1 MNTKFLNKLTFL
13 YIIIPTIIFLIGWC
27 KLYLSIPISIALIII
42 YLKRYKLEKNEV
54 KEIVKSIKKNK
65 KKILIVLG
73 IILFYVFIS
82 GIGGYVYQND
92 DHAYRNGIFETLV
105 NNKWPVVYDKLPTFK
120 GQIMLVY
127 YFAFWLPAAV
137 IGKIFGLT
145 TGYFFLYLWAVI
157 GVSIVFA
164 YLMKYFKKNYLIPIL
179 IFVTFSGLDILENFF
194 HGRDALALINS
205 TAHLEWIT
213 NSQMSSFTTQLFWV
227 FNQAIPA
234 WLLTFCILNEEDNRI
249 LGVLLALSLIFCTLP
264 AVGLIFVAFYKV
276 FFTDVN
282 ILKLIKV
289 KDKFIKWLKNIF
301 TWENILVGIPLLLIC
316 ALFVKSN
323 IAGSNIS
330 YVFKGF
336 EILNILISIIFEV
349 LIYYIV
355 IYKYQNKSPLYY
367 ISLISL
373 IICPLLSINGK
384 GDFCMR
390 ASIPGLIMLLI
401 LIFQSLEK
409 AMEKNDKTFIKI
421 LATLL
426 IIGSLT
432 PINEVKRTIANTHK
446 NTVLERYDL
455 VISPCKNN
463 FFGYTKDNLFYKYI
477 ARK

>member
-13 YIIIPTIIFLIGWC
+13 YLIIPTIIFLIGWC

-179 IFVTFSGLDILENFF
+179 IFVTFSGLDI
-194 HGRDALALINS
+194 
-205 TAHLEWIT
+205 
-213 NSQMSSFTTQLFWV
+213 
-227 FNQAIPA
+227 
-234 WLLTFCILNEEDNRI
+234 
-249 LGVLLALSLIFCTLP
+249 
-264 AVGLIFVAFYKV
+264 
-276 FFTDVN
+276 
-282 ILKLIKV
+282 
-289 KDKFIKWLKNIF
+289 
-301 TWENILVGIPLLLIC
+301 
-316 ALFVKSN
+316 
-323 IAGSNIS
+323 
-330 YVFKGF
+330 
-336 EILNILISIIFEV
+336 
-349 LIYYIV
+349 
-355 IYKYQNKSPLYY
+355 
-367 ISLISL
+367 
-373 IICPLLSINGK
+373 
-384 GDFCMR
+384 
-390 ASIPGLIMLLI
+390 
-401 LIFQSLEK
+401 
-409 AMEKNDKTFIKI
+409 
-421 LATLL
+421 
-426 IIGSLT
+426 
-432 PINEVKRTIANTHK
+432 
-446 NTVLERYDL
+446 
-455 VISPCKNN
+455 
-463 FFGYTKDNLFYKYI
+463 
-477 ARK
+477 